1 MKYDGIEKMK
11 FLLADFVV
19 RLLPA
24 IKGVQAIGTKDIKF
38 GK

>member
-1 MKYDGIEKMK
+1 MKYDGIEKSE
-11 FLLADFVV
+11 FLLADFVI

-24 IKGVQAIGTKDIKF
+24 IKGVRAIGTKDTKF